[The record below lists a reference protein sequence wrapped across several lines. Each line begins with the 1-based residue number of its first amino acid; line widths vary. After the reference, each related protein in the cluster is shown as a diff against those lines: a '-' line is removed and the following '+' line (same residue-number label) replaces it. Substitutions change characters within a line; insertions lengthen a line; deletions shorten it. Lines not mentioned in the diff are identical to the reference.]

1 MNWKAIGELSLFG
14 LAMVSRP
21 ALAGPVIGVV
31 SGALIGL
38 LGLVA
43 RKLLG
48 GRPATVRRGS
58 DWGQTGVKPGS
69 DWGQTGVRPRW
80 AHVVIVEILD
90 CRQRLNIC
98 DTAASL
104 LRKRSVFRI
113 RSNGAVHESVNLWL
127 DRGGFRRQGCSG
139 TSWPEETG
147 E

>member
-48 GRPATVRRGS
+48 GRPATVRL
-58 DWGQTGVKPGS
+58 GS
-69 DWGQTGVRPRW
+69 DWGQTGVRLGSDQGGPTLLSSRSSI
-80 AHVVIVEILD
+80 VVNV
-90 CRQRLNIC
+90 
-98 DTAASL
+98 
-104 LRKRSVFRI
+104 
-113 RSNGAVHESVNLWL
+113 
-127 DRGGFRRQGCSG
+127 
-139 TSWPEETG
+139 
-147 E
+147 